1 MKYNRIG
8 NQNQVNTILLVF
20 SLLLLLPAY
29 FINLGLMPFILD
41 ESTRAVVALE
51 MIHSGDYIVPTLNG
65 DFYYNK
71 PPLFNWILI
80 VFIKIF
86 GSDSEWV
93 YRLPVVIS
101 MFLFGLSIYQTQKKE
116 LGRKIALFSA
126 IAFIT
131 CGRVLIYDSLKGLL
145 DITFSWIIYLII
157 WYIWKY
163 SKKEKWISLFTIVWG
178 LTAVAFL
185 LKGLPALVFLG
196 ISLLCW
202 FIVEKKFRLLFS
214 LGHVL
219 GFLFFA
225 VIIGGYFYFYHQT
238 NDLENYFATLFTESS
253 KRTFLDNQIYQTLT
267 HLFTFPFEFIY
278 HFLPWT
284 IFILSL
290 FHADRLKMVK
300 SHPFTRFLAL
310 MFLGNII
317 IYWVSPAIYARYL
330 FVFVPLF
337 SGIVFYAYV
346 EGKNILFTEKYILKP
361 AILLMI
367 AGITVLIILSPVFAD
382 ISIYSFFWLKYI
394 IVLILLAIPVYLLIR
409 YKPNLILLL
418 LAVLL
423 VMRIAFNLFV
433 LPDRYEN
440 DRENYR
446 KNGALVA
453 GEISR
458 YHEVYLLG
466 DTRIKHISTFYYM
479 ISSGKPL
486 KRWRENPLP
495 GRYYIIE
502 KEKADLYPSHKT
514 IFVFETEIYNIKLAL
529 IQIDGEEGPQQQM
542 NFESAFF

>member
-1 MKYNRIG
+1 MKFSKIG
-8 NQNQVNTILLVF
+8 DQQQINTILLVF

-29 FINLGLMPFILD
+29 FINLGIMPFILD

-65 DFYYNK
+65 EFYYNK

-93 YRLPVVIS
+93 YRLPVVLS

-116 LGRKIALFSA
+116 LGRNIALFSA
-126 IAFIT
+126 IVFIT
-131 CGRVLIYDSLKGLL
+131 CGRILIYDSLKGLI
-145 DITFSWIIYLII
+145 DITFSWIVYMVI
-157 WYIWKY
+157 WFIWKY
-163 SKKEKWISLFTIVWG
+163 SKKENWVSLFLSVWG

-202 FIVEKKFRLLFS
+202 FIAEKKFRLLFS
-214 LGHVL
+214 LPSIF
-219 GFLFFA
+219 GFLLFA
-225 VIIGGYFYFYHQT
+225 VITGTYFYFYHQS
-238 NDLENYFATLFTESS
+238 NDLGNYIATLFTESS
-253 KRTFLDNQIYQTLT
+253 KRTFLDNQLYYTIR

-284 IFILSL
+284 IFILAL
-290 FHADRLKMVK
+290 FHKDRLRMVI
-300 SHPFTRFLAL
+300 SNPFTRFLTL
-310 MFLGNII
+310 MFISNIL

-337 SGIVFYAYV
+337 SGIVLYAYV
-346 EGKNILFTEKYILKP
+346 EGKFTLLTEKYILYP
-361 AILLMI
+361 AILIMI
-367 AGITVLIILSPVFAD
+367 AGITVLIILSPVIAD
-382 ISIYSFFWLKYI
+382 ISIYNFFWLKYV
-394 IVLILLAIPVYLLIR
+394 IVLILLALPVFLLIKF
-409 YKPNLILLL
+409 KPNLILVLF
-418 LAVLL
+418 AVLL
-423 VMRIAFNLFV
+423 VMRITFNLFI

-446 KNGALVA
+446 KNGALVT
-453 GEISR
+453 GEICR
-458 YHEVYLLG
+458 NLDVYLLG

-479 ISSGKPL
+479 IASGKTL
-486 KRWRENPLP
+486 KRWKDDPLP
-495 GRYYIIE
+495 GGYYIIE
-502 KEKADLYPSHKT
+502 KEKASFYPSHKT

-529 IQIDGEEGPQQQM
+529 IRLDDEVKY
-542 NFESAFF
+542 